1 MIKSVEFK
9 NFRVL
14 RDATLPLGRY
24 TLIVGPNG
32 SGKST
37 ALQGLQA
44 VSNLKRYSFNDL
56 KTFGSKAN
64 KVEVALS
71 WESKDDRFITKSRW
85 DENGER
91 GQTHYQQEDYD
102 GKKVLQSLTNEHRV
116 EEVIFDNQLAN
127 IRLFLFDANRIAEPM
142 QIQPNAELESDG
154 RNLVVVLDSLQDR
167 HPERFTLLNSALGQM
182 LPEFDRILFE
192 TIQPGYKA
200 FSLRTRKNQ
209 QTIPAQNLS
218 QGTRLALALL
228 TLAYLPT
235 PPSLICLEE
244 PDRGIH
250 PRLLREVQEALYRLS
265 HPEDYGE
272 LRDPVQVVATTHSPY
287 LLDLHRDHLE
297 EVVMANRNEDGVY
310 FERLSEQPYIEEI
323 LRDSQL
329 GDVWYTGILGGVPA
343 HV

>member
-44 VSNLKRYSFNDL
+44 VSTLRHYNYSDL
-56 KTFGSKAN
+56 ATIGSKDEDV
-64 KVEVALS
+64 KVVLH
-71 WESKDDRFITKSRW
+71 WENSARQIETRTYW
-85 DENGER
+85 
-91 GQTHYQQEDYD
+91 GQTSSGQPQRQHYGPSLVVGRLEPLTPANQEEQESLNQQLD
-102 GKKVLQSLTNEHRV
+102 R
-116 EEVIFDNQLAN
+116 
-127 IRLFLFDANRIAEPM
+127 IRTFSFDADRIAEPM
-142 QIQPNAELESDG
+142 QILPNAELETNG
-154 RNLVVVLDSLQDR
+154 RNLVVIMDNLQDR
-167 HPERFTLLNSALGQM
+167 YPERFTLLNAALRQM

-200 FSLRTRKNQ
+200 FSLRTRKSQ
-209 QTIPAQNLS
+209 QAIPAQNLS